1 MASGNDSAANDS
13 VLYRKDGNLA
23 RIILNR
29 PDDANA
35 LNDGMTV
42 ALYEAALA
50 CAGDPEVRAVLM
62 SANGPMFSG
71 GGDLKYFRT
80 CQEKGEIGRVIP
92 RMTTFFHGAVS
103 ALNRMDAPVVCAVH
117 ATAAGG
123 GLSLAMACDV
133 VFAAR
138 SAKFSLAYTAAGLS
152 PDGSS
157 TWFLPRLV
165 GLRRAR
171 ELMLTNRRFGA
182 EEAFDMGIVD
192 RVCDDDALAEE
203 AEAQARAFAEGP
215 TRAYGSVKRL
225 LLASMT
231 ESLETQMEAEARGI
245 TAAGQSADGIEGI
258 AAFSDKRK
266 PSFRGA

>member
-1 MASGNDSAANDS
+1 MPSDSI
-13 VLYRKDGNLA
+13 LCEKDGSLA
-23 RIILNR
+23 RITLNR

-35 LNDGMTV
+35 LDFGMLE

-50 CAGDPEVRAVLM
+50 CAGDPEVRAVLL

-80 CQEKGEIGRVIP
+80 LQGTGDIGREIS
-92 RMTTFFHGAVS
+92 RLTTYFHGAVS
-103 ALNRMDAPVVCAVH
+103 TLARMDAPVVCAVH

-171 ELMLTNRRFGA
+171 ELMLTSRRFA
-182 EEAFDMGIVD
+182 ADEALDLGVVD
-192 RVCDDDALAEE
+192 RVCDDDAVTEE
-203 AEAQARAFAEGP
+203 AEAQARAFAAGP
-215 TRAYGSVKRL
+215 TRAYASVKRL
-225 LLASMT
+225 LLASMGNG
-231 ESLETQMEAEARGI
+231 LETQMDAEARGI
-245 TAAGQSADGIEGI
+245 AAAAGSADGVEGI
-258 AAFSDKRK
+258 AAFSEKRQ
-266 PSFRGA
+266 PSFRGG